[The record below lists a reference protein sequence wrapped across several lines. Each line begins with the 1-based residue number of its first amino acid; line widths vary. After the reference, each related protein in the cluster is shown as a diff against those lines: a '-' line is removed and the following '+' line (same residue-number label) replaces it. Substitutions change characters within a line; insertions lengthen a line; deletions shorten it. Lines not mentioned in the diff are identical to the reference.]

1 MRNPILYGDKTFS
14 DCFRSYY
21 QPLCYFA
28 SGYVKDSEKAEDV
41 VQDVFVRLLE
51 QPQQFADEEHLK
63 GWLYKSVRNA
73 CLDDIKL
80 SEIHA
85 RVLEEVQQ
93 NATEETA
100 DLFHGIVRSEI
111 YARILEAVDELPVA
125 CGTIFRMSY
134 MEGLENE
141 EIAARLNLSVNT
153 VKSQKNKAKNQLREL
168 LKDLYP
174 VISGVSFEALMR
186 WLF

>member
-1 MRNPILYGDKTFS
+1 M
-14 DCFRSYY
+14 
-21 QPLCYFA
+21 
-28 SGYVKDSEKAEDV
+28 
-41 VQDVFVRLLE
+41 
-51 QPQQFADEEHLK
+51 K

-125 CGTIFRMSY
+125 CGTIFRMAY
-134 MEGLENE
+134 LEGLENE
-141 EIAARLNLSVNT
+141 EIAEKYKVTWSSLFV
-153 VKSQKNKAKNQLREL
+153 VKYKNGHETRENMT
-168 LKDLYP
+168 
-174 VISGVSFEALMR
+174 E
-186 WLF
+186 